1 MSASAFPSGE
11 RRRNTRLLDA
21 ALLETV
27 RETVMADA
35 GPVTPSRV
43 AAAVHATG
51 RLLGTAGALAAVESI
66 SAELS
71 GLGPLQ
77 QLARDASVTD
87 IFVNGPDSVWFDRGK
102 GLERAQVHFDG
113 EPQIRALASRLVAA
127 GGRRLDDSSPCVDV
141 RLDGGYRVHAVL
153 PPISTAGTL
162 LSVRIRREEVFS
174 MDELRAGGM
183 FGAPVQQVLQAMVD
197 RRLSFL
203 ISGATGSGKTTLLS
217 TMLGLSSPHDRLV
230 LIEDASELNP
240 VHPHVVSLES
250 RHGNLEGGGALD
262 LGELVRQALRMRPDR
277 LIVGECRGAEVREL
291 LTALNTGHT
300 GGGGTI
306 HANTASAVP
315 ARLVALGALAGLS
328 REAVQLQLSTALDAV
343 VHVERTPAGRR
354 VSCIGLL
361 AEDASAQSI
370 VPAVE
375 LRAGVAVAGPAWR
388 DLAARLELDP
398 GLLPGPLPGKPISRS
413 QITLERSR
421 ERIPHSRPGGRCV
434 GGLPTVPATW
444 QTGSARSACVLPSAG
459 AGCCRAAAGA
469 RMPRRRSRADA
480 LPLTVLVQ
488 QLAALL
494 RGGRSTSRL
503 WEELWM
509 VHGARDHRIGSG
521 DSEVRKAR
529 AKAPALPQAVVW
541 VSPGSRG
548 SAGGLDDRGRR
559 SPKPSERRQ
568 RRIFRAGIRG
578 TPNLGRTCRL
588 PGRCGGEW
596 LSVSRRADPIRR
608 PA

>member
-1 MSASAFPSGE
+1 MSAPGFSTGG
-11 RRRNTRLLDA
+11 RRRLSQRLDA

-27 RETVMADA
+27 RETVMSDA

-102 GLERAQVHFDG
+102 GLERAQLHFDG

-127 GGRRLDDSSPCVDV
+127 GGRRLDDGSPCVDV

-174 MDELRAGGM
+174 MDELCEGGM
-183 FGAPVQQVLQAMVD
+183 FGLPVQRVLEAMID

-217 TMLGLSSPHDRLV
+217 TMLGLSSPHERLV

-250 RHGNLEGGGALD
+250 RHGNLEGGGVLD

-277 LIVGECRGAEVREL
+277 LVVGECRGAEVREL

-306 HANTASAVP
+306 HANAAAAVP

-328 REAVQLQLSTALDAV
+328 REAVGLQLSTALDAV
-343 VHVERTPAGRR
+343 VHVERTPAGRM

-361 AEDASAQSI
+361 ADGRTGQSV

-375 LRAGVAVAGPAWR
+375 LCEGAAVPGPAWTE
-388 DLAARLELDP
+388 LAARLELDP
-398 GLLPGPLPGKPISRS
+398 GLLPASPELPGPQTSPELLGPDGPIPRS
-413 QITLERSR
+413 HHRL
-421 ERIPHSRPGGRCV
+421 
-434 GGLPTVPATW
+434 
-444 QTGSARSACVLPSAG
+444 G
-459 AGCCRAAAGA
+459 AVA
-469 RMPRRRSRADA
+469 
-480 LPLTVLVQ
+480 
-488 QLAALL
+488 
-494 RGGRSTSRL
+494 
-503 WEELWM
+503 
-509 VHGARDHRIGSG
+509 
-521 DSEVRKAR
+521 
-529 AKAPALPQAVVW
+529 
-541 VSPGSRG
+541 
-548 SAGGLDDRGRR
+548 
-559 SPKPSERRQ
+559 
-568 RRIFRAGIRG
+568 
-578 TPNLGRTCRL
+578 
-588 PGRCGGEW
+588 
-596 LSVSRRADPIRR
+596 
-608 PA
+608 